1 MQLYKRMTAEAVAAT
16 NPKNEPEEQPLSS
29 ENGVGQEPQE
39 QLQEAKPADQP
50 QSDRVLAKPPESK
63 VFLQISLN
71 QTEEQSYYIGGS
83 AFGWNFVTFS
93 GNRPVYYGRTK
104 ESFQAAQVA
113 L

>member
-1 MQLYKRMTAEAVAAT
+1 MQLYKQMTAEAVAAT
-16 NPKNEPEEQPLSS
+16 NPRNEPEEQPLSS

-39 QLQEAKPADQP
+39 QLQEAKLADQP

-63 VFLQISLN
+63 EAIDL
-71 QTEEQSYYIGGS
+71 EEQSYYIGGS

-104 ESFQAAQVA
+104 ESFRAAQVA